1 MGTCLCCPGILRD
14 ALVAQR
20 IASPAAIGDACD
32 AALLFAF
39 RAPLVA
45 LAAAEAVDHGMQDT
59 VARYARRQEYPCRRT
74 CTARTRHG
82 DHAARVC
89 AQHRRHVRP
98 ARLLRPGQQFGR
110 RGGWGRGASHAPTP
124 QQPQVLAAAVQRLPR
139 LQGLLERDRPSGC
152 IEEHRA
158 LILQYQ
164 PQFQRQLP
172 PIPQQPARRAM
183 LRVHIAAVH
192 PLPRQRQ
199 WPGQREVQFIAPR
212 EHLRAQRRVHRVA
225 HRHAPGAHRARH
237 ASRRADQHRRRAL
250 DDRAAFFCQVA
261 LPGRGFAAH
270 CLVPLACL
278 FICSSSW
285 RPQGP
290 GTALL
295 RASSTCGSLDGGGDA
310 PHVRTEHLASA
321 PSS

>member
-1 MGTCLCCPGILRD
+1 MACTSALIRLAGLAGRSGIRGN

-45 LAAAEAVDHGMQDT
+45 LAAAEAVDHGMQDMARSCS
-59 VARYARRQEYPCRRT
+59 VARYARRQEHPDRRT
-74 CTARTRHG
+74 STARARHG
-82 DHAARVC
+82 DHAARVRT
-89 AQHRRHVRP
+89 QHRRHVRP

-139 LQGLLERDRPSGC
+139 LQGLLERDRPPGC

-250 DDRAAFFCQVA
+250 DDRAAFFVKSPCRA
-261 LPGRGFAAH
+261 AGLPLMVIP
-270 CLVPLACL
+270 LVSYLYRAQPPGLRL
-278 FICSSSW
+278 SSF
-285 RPQGP
+285 R
-290 GTALL
+290 TAGIINF
-295 RASSTCGSLDGGGDA
+295 SN
-310 PHVRTEHLASA
+310 
-321 PSS
+321 